1 PSSWKS
7 PAPLVWTFAARRWRP
22 GRRSC
27 SCRRRELRLG
37 RTPAN
42 ELIGPLEP
50 SWYGVVRQ
58 ARHLQ
63 PEARGKPG
71 KVLPAAQLQ
80 RECLPAGQQEQ
91 AARIPIAAVGKGSEQ
106 RERQRNQL
114 PQALQIARRDCA
126 SSNRENNGVE
136 KHRPE
141 RELLCPIDLRP
152 GRT

>member
-1 PSSWKS
+1 MQASALSGERWCPER
-7 PAPLVWTFAARRWRP
+7 WTAFHARRTTRP
-22 GRRSC
+22 S
-27 SCRRRELRLG
+27 LLG

-50 SWYGVVRQ
+50 PWNGIVRQ
-58 ARHLQ
+58 TRHLQ
-63 PEARGKPG
+63 SETRGKSG

-80 RECLPAGQQEQ
+80 RERLPAGQQEQ
-91 AARIPIAAVGKGSEQ
+91 AGRISIAAVGQGAEQ

-114 PQALQIARRDCA
+114 PQVLQIARRDCA

-141 RELLCPIDLRP
+141 RELLRPIDLRP
-152 GRT
+152 GRI